1 MEKTQWFN
9 DKPIRVIFLAG
20 EWRAVLNDISM
31 ALDFSTAEVY
41 ETITNEQSI
50 TEHPETGELLID
62 ELGIYDLLLF
72 TNLIEAQEFRMWSMK
87 VIKKLRARVGL
98 EGYQVFDMTHKDVQ
112 EDINDILDTLFY
124 DDDTGMLMQSCTTY
138 GGDVT
143 QIPFYVE
150 QVNDSRGCLI

>member
-9 DKPIRVIFLAG
+9 DKPIRFIFLDG

-150 QVNDSRGCLI
+150 QINN

>member
-9 DKPIRVIFLAG
+9 DKPIRFIFLDN

-31 ALDFSTAEVY
+31 ALNFSTAEIY
-41 ETITNEQSI
+41 ETITNPESI
-50 TEHPETGELLID
+50 MEHPETGELLID

-87 VIKKLRARVGL
+87 VIKQLRMRVGL

-138 GGDVT
+138 GGDVI
-143 QIPFYVE
+143 QVPFYVE
-150 QVNDSRGCLI
+150 HEIVD